1 MYKRQN
7 YKYMG
12 KTKKS
17 YMDNKK
23 NLKKG
28 TRYYYKVRAYVEI
41 DGQKYYSDW
50 SNKGNRI
57 YK

>member
-1 MYKRQN
+1 
-7 YKYMG
+7 MG
-12 KTKKS
+12 KTTKS

-23 NLKKG
+23 GLKKG
-28 TRYYYKVRAYVEI
+28 TRMYYKVRAYVEI
-41 DGQKYYSDW
+41 DGVKYYSDW